1 LWAAIK
7 LEVGF
12 KSLLTSKMGHHLR
25 QIFHPADSG
34 VEAGALSAT
43 QALIRTIYGN
53 QDVVAHEF
61 AQDICTECIQVLR
74 EPEKSQAKAA
84 IKVIC
89 ALLSTTGT
97 FLSLLSFELWN
108 SLHVKKPP
116 FASTSFPR
124 RSRIWSAYS

>member
-7 LEVGF
+7 LEVEF
-12 KSLLTSKMGHHLR
+12 KSLLKPKMGHHFR
-25 QIFHPADSG
+25 QIFHPADSD

-43 QALIRTIYGN
+43 QALIGTIYRN
-53 QDVVAHEF
+53 QDVVAHGF
-61 AQDICTECIQVLR
+61 AQDICTECIQVLK

-97 FLSLLSFELWN
+97 LLSLLLFELWN
-108 SLHVKKPP
+108 SHHGRKPP
-116 FASTSFPR
+116 FASTFFLR
-124 RSRIWSAYS
+124 RSRIW